1 MSEAEDDGDSPTKVM
16 IKSKQKREK
25 GGSIQRQPE
34 TTKKNRQEIIAPSRD
49 AVLRNT
55 NNIHNIGTWHM
66 SKK

>member
-34 TTKKNRQEIIAPSRD
+34 TTKKNRQEITAPSRSHAD
-49 AVLRNT
+49 Q
-55 NNIHNIGTWHM
+55 NNQKQEKLLLYPI
-66 SKK
+66 